1 MTAAA
6 TVPLIEVRDLSK
18 HFGGLTAIENL
29 SFAIAPGTIKAVIGP
44 NGAGKTT
51 LFNMLSG
58 IDRPSGGT
66 ILFDGQ
72 PIQALAPHRRVELGI
87 ARTFQ
92 NLQIF
97 ERMTVVENVAIGCLF
112 GSRCEASKRRAL
124 EQARAILDEVGLA
137 QRADHMAGDLT
148 IAGLKRLEVA
158 RALAAGP
165 RLLMLDEVMAGLTPT
180 EVAEAL
186 AMLDGL
192 KRRHGLTLLVVEH
205 VMRAL
210 MEMCGR
216 ILVLHHGVTIATGA
230 PDEIGANP
238 AVIDAYLGKE
248 T

>member
-1 MTAAA
+1 M
-6 TVPLIEVRDLSK
+6 LLEVQGVSK
-18 HFGGLTAIENL
+18 AFGGLMAL
-29 SFAIAPGTIKAVIGP
+29 SDVTLTVEAGETVGIMGA

-51 LFNMLSG
+51 LFSLIAGN
-58 IDRPSGGT
+58 DRPTAGR
-66 ILFDGQ
+66 ILFDG
-72 PIQALAPHRRVELGI
+72 RRIDGRRPDQISRGGI

-92 NLQIF
+92 IVRPF
-97 ERMTVVENVAIGCLF
+97 AGMTVVENVAIGCLF

>member
-1 MTAAA
+1 M
-6 TVPLIEVRDLSK
+6 LLEVQGVSK
-18 HFGGLTAIENL
+18 AFGGLMAL
-29 SFAIAPGTIKAVIGP
+29 SDVTLTVEAGETVGIMGA

-51 LFNMLSG
+51 LFSLIAGN
-58 IDRPSGGT
+58 DRPTAGR
-66 ILFDGQ
+66 ILFDG
-72 PIQALAPHRRVELGI
+72 RRIDGRRPDQISRGGI

-92 NLQIF
+92 IVRPF
-97 ERMTVVENVAIGCLF
+97 AGMTVVENVAIGCLF

-216 ILVLHHGVTIATGA
+216 ILVMHHGVTIATGA

>member
-1 MTAAA
+1 M
-6 TVPLIEVRDLSK
+6 LLEVQGVSK
-18 HFGGLTAIENL
+18 AFGGLMAL
-29 SFAIAPGTIKAVIGP
+29 SDVSLTVEAGETVGIMGA

-51 LFNMLSG
+51 LFSLIAGN
-58 IDRPSGGT
+58 DRPSGGR
-66 ILFDGQ
+66 ILFDG
-72 PIQALAPHRRVELGI
+72 RRIDGRRPDQISRGGI

-92 NLQIF
+92 IVRPF
-97 ERMTVVENVAIGCLF
+97 AGMTVVENVAIGCLF

-210 MEMCGR
+210 MQMCGR

-230 PDEIGANP
+230 PGEIGANP

>member
-1 MTAAA
+1 M
-6 TVPLIEVRDLSK
+6 LLEVQGVSK
-18 HFGGLTAIENL
+18 AFGGLMAL
-29 SFAIAPGTIKAVIGP
+29 SDVTLTVEAGETVGIMGA

-51 LFNMLSG
+51 LFSLIAGN
-58 IDRPSGGT
+58 DRPTAGR
-66 ILFDGQ
+66 ILFDG
-72 PIQALAPHRRVELGI
+72 RRIDGRRPDQISRGGI

-92 NLQIF
+92 IVRPF
-97 ERMTVVENVAIGCLF
+97 AGMTVVENVAIGCLF

-124 EQARAILDEVGLA
+124 EQARAILDEVGLV
-137 QRADHMAGDLT
+137 QRADDMAGDLT